1 MDFPQDLQKAII
13 DLSINLLPWKPETM
27 FQPKDNKPLR
37 VKELKALVESLS
49 NEDRRA
55 RPSDL
60 RGSEKPSLEQLQS
73 IVAHFQKLFDVT
85 SVSGVFPRMNELY
98 MRVGEVYNA
107 MHTIRELLN
116 LGEFLARYISCFM
129 PTPLLIGTPLP
140 SNTYTSS

>member
-1 MDFPQDLQKAII
+1 
-13 DLSINLLPWKPETM
+13 M

-116 LGEFLARYISCFM
+116 LGEFLARYISCL
-129 PTPLLIGTPLP
+129 PSPLPIGTPLP